1 MLLSKKISLL
11 RYNLIDCT
19 DNDFYKNNYQND
31 FIGNIPI
38 LFFTYPFLPIIKEEP
53 KKYLQLI
60 NRYSFW
66 LIVLH

>member
-31 FIGNIPI
+31 FIGNI
-38 LFFTYPFLPIIKEEP
+38 YQYYFLHTHSS
-53 KKYLQLI
+53 Q
-60 NRYSFW
+60 
-66 LIVLH
+66 